1 MLSLIADVNFSKVC
15 LAFCVFRYLFQLLM
29 EAGCLEW
36 AMLVCVILRDAVLF
50 LRVVN
55 LACLADTPHDVV
67 RRLQSGL
74 ALLEQWISTD
84 W

>member
-1 MLSLIADVNFSKVC
+1 
-15 LAFCVFRYLFQLLM
+15 M

-36 AMLVCVILRDAVLF
+36 AVLVCVVLRDAVLF

-55 LACLADTPHDVV
+55 LACLADTPPEVV
-67 RRLQSGL
+67 LRLQNGL
-74 ALLEQWISTD
+74 ELLEQWISTD

>member
-1 MLSLIADVNFSKVC
+1 MYA
-15 LAFCVFRYLFQLLM
+15 AFRYLFQLLM

-36 AMLVCVILRDAVLF
+36 AMLVCVVLRDAVLF

-55 LACLADTPHDVV
+55 LACLADTPAEVV
-67 RRLQSGL
+67 IRLQSGL
-74 ALLEQWISTD
+74 ALLEQWISTE

>member
-1 MLSLIADVNFSKVC
+1 VC
-15 LAFCVFRYLFQLLM
+15 CMFRYLFQLLM

-36 AMLVCVILRDAVLF
+36 AVLVCVVLRDAVLF

-55 LACLADTPHDVV
+55 LACLADTPPEVV
-67 RRLQSGL
+67 LRLQNGL
-74 ALLEQWISTD
+74 ELLEQWISTD

>member
-1 MLSLIADVNFSKVC
+1 
-15 LAFCVFRYLFQLLM
+15 M

-36 AMLVCVILRDAVLF
+36 AMLTCIVLRDAVLF

-55 LACLADTPHDVV
+55 LACLADTPAEVVV
-67 RRLQSGL
+67 RLRNGL
-74 ALLEQWISTD
+74 ALLEQWVNTD